1 MKVKRSTGIKR
12 IAITFTIVL
21 PIVFFSFSFLAY
33 DVLHNSGL
41 GAILAWFSLMS
52 IPLPVVVYKI
62 GYWIADGFQRD
73 KE

>member
-12 IAITFTIVL
+12 ITIFCTLIFPILFLILNASLARDPGASWGFTIPL
-21 PIVFFSFSFLAY
+21 
-33 DVLHNSGL
+33 
-41 GAILAWFSLMS
+41 AIL
-52 IPLPVVVYKI
+52 PLFVYKV

>member
-12 IAITFTIVL
+12 IVITCTIVF
-21 PIVFFSFSFLAY
+21 PIVFFSLAFVADEVPY
-33 DVLHNSGL
+33 NSRLAGNLRLLGL
-41 GAILAWFSLMS
+41 IF
-52 IPLPVVVYKI
+52 IPLPVVVYKF